1 MSEHLSDSDTK
12 TEVCLKHLLETH
24 FFFLHQNLLY
34 LQQRGIVTTVKQ
46 KGQDLV

>member
-24 FFFLHQNLLY
+24 FFFY
-34 LQQRGIVTTVKQ
+34 TKTCFIYSKEV
-46 KGQDLV
+46 